1 MILYAVIARAKD
13 AAVLVEAMVAGVE
26 GNFPQITVEVL
37 ERIVSTSSYESA
49 LGTLESQSEIELLPD
64 GGRRTFVQR
73 HGGESNMFDSLF
85 SGVATQWSFCGFAA
99 DNNDGSSAGETG
111 ATAAGDN
118 GDIDYYF
125 HLCRKDNVMCL
136 CISDDIDVRYH
147 AVNYNFLDDAHA
159 KFTKTFPP
167 YKVTKAKAYEMDKKF
182 RKDLGNLIYFYNEN
196 RNKMVRQDKMDDMM
210 NSVDDLKGILG
221 RNITMVLERETRL
234 KELVEISDEMLDT
247 TKVRIFVFC
256 IGFYISCARMSC
268 VMTMET
274 TSSLTIFGSTQKV
287 FTRRSSRLNTVIKR
301 KDYTYYWV
309 AFIFGSVVLYLCL
322 GEICGYTFQKCSAR
336 REEGEGR

>member
-49 LGTLESQSEIELLPD
+49 LGTLESQSSIELLPD

-73 HGGESNMFDSLF
+73 HDGESNMFDSLF

-99 DNNDGSSAGETG
+99 DNNDESSAG
-111 ATAAGDN
+111 AAGDN

-125 HLCRKDNVMCL
+125 HLCRKDNVICL
-136 CISDDIDVRYH
+136 CISDDIDARYH
-147 AVNYNFLDDAHA
+147 AVNYDFLDDAHA
-159 KFTKTFPP
+159 KFTKIFPP

-182 RKDLGNLIYFYNEN
+182 RKELGLLIYFYNEN

-234 KELVEISDEMLDT
+234 VELVEISDEMLDT
-247 TKVRIFVFC
+247 TKV
-256 IGFYISCARMSC
+256 
-268 VMTMET
+268 
-274 TSSLTIFGSTQKV
+274 
-287 FTRRSSRLNTVIKR
+287 FTRRSTRLKTVIKR
-301 KDYTYYWV
+301 KNYTYHWV

-322 GEICGYTFQKCSAR
+322 GEICGYTFQKCSAQ

>member
-49 LGTLESQSEIELLPD
+49 LGTLESQSNIELLPD

-73 HGGESNMFDSLF
+73 HDGESNMFDSLF

-99 DNNDGSSAGETG
+99 DNNDESSAG
-111 ATAAGDN
+111 AAGDN

-125 HLCRKDNVMCL
+125 HLCRKDNVICL
-136 CISDDIDVRYH
+136 CISDDIDARYH
-147 AVNYNFLDDAHA
+147 AVNYDFLDDAHA
-159 KFTKTFPP
+159 KFTKIFPP

-182 RKDLGNLIYFYNEN
+182 RKELGLLIYFYNEN

-234 KELVEISDEMLDT
+234 VELVEISDEMLDT
-247 TKVRIFVFC
+247 TKV
-256 IGFYISCARMSC
+256 
-268 VMTMET
+268 
-274 TSSLTIFGSTQKV
+274 
-287 FTRRSSRLNTVIKR
+287 FTRRSTRLKTVIKR
-301 KDYTYYWV
+301 KNYTYHWV

-322 GEICGYTFQKCSAR
+322 GEICGYTFQKCSAQ